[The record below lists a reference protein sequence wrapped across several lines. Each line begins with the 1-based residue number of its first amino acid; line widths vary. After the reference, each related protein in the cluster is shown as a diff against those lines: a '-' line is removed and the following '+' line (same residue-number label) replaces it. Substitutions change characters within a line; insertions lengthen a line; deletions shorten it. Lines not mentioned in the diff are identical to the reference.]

1 MRLKTS
7 FCNDAHF
14 YFRRTSKKSWFSFY
28 FRYSNILLRNVLF
41 LKGKAFTKFHLKTYL
56 IIMGIK
62 WTVFISK
69 QMYRRFSGVIW
80 KTWQKLNKKS
90 IYVFK
95 WPSTNHPSHRDAMP
109 LDWHEEW
116 PVECPLIHYHCT
128 CVFSHAERSVSQ
140 GYMEFDFPLIF
151 QKGVS
156 VLASDS

>member
-69 QMYRRFSGVIW
+69 QMYSRFSGVIW

-95 WPSTNHPSHRDAMP
+95 WPDHQPIILLTVMLCH
-109 LDWHEEW
+109 
-116 PVECPLIHYHCT
+116 LIDMRNGQWNALWYIITAHVCSATLNALLHK
-128 CVFSHAERSVSQ
+128 
-140 GYMEFDFPLIF
+140 DIWNLIF
-151 QKGVS
+151 HLFSRKVW
-156 VLASDS
+156 AF